1 LTVSSA
7 ETSIKTS
14 RDAKD
19 FRVRRKTI
27 FLTLEHKEREFV
39 PKILLARLFVDA
51 GYRVYLGSSEAIGA
65 LAKKAGP
72 GVFFHKS
79 THPRSVEFR
88 QLGHKFVFLDEE
100 GGVTTP
106 RSTIEDFCLWRYK
119 TLSRDRQDMV
129 LLPNQAF
136 MDVVKSMPNSDGV
149 ELRVTGWAR
158 VDLWRMEFAPLFSK
172 EIRQHIDDYGDFYLF
187 VSSFGASDPQGFARL
202 ISEDSPTEKFRS
214 ISEHK
219 RDSFVNYVELIRQLS
234 GILPF
239 DRKIVVRPHPSESL
253 ESWERLF
260 EDCSNVIV
268 VRHGDVA
275 SWIHASKGVIHFGS
289 TAATQT
295 VLAGKPAVSYKV
307 KRLKGVTDSPSFDL
321 VPNVDSASEV
331 LRVLDSNA
339 TGRDAHSLRSKALV
353 TLRRYMDFDPD
364 VLAAEK
370 IVSAVESLESKLIP
384 RPNITLNLL
393 IWLVV
398 FQSMTRVK
406 TMMKR
411 WGFIKY
417 QGKTVFEN
425 LDGGIMASE
434 VVDYVRR
441 LDEILG
447 LNTATRVRQVT
458 AYIVEIE

>member
-1 LTVSSA
+1 M
-7 ETSIKTS
+7 K
-14 RDAKD
+14 K
-19 FRVRRKTI
+19 KTI

-39 PKILLARLFVDA
+39 PKILLARLFVGA
-51 GYRVYLGSSEAIGA
+51 GYRVYLGSSEALGE

-72 GVFFHKS
+72 SVFFHKS
-79 THPRSVEFR
+79 THPRSVAFR

-158 VDLWRMEFAPLFSK
+158 VDLWRREFVPLFSK
-172 EIRQHIDDYGDFYLF
+172 EIQQHINDYGNFYLF
-187 VSSFGASDPQGFARL
+187 VSSFGASDPEGFARL
-202 ISEDSPTEKFRS
+202 IADDSPTEKFRV
-214 ISEHK
+214 IAEHK
-219 RDSFVNYVELIRQLS
+219 RDSFVNYVELIRELS
-234 GILPF
+234 GMLTLE
-239 DRKIVVRPHPSESL
+239 RKIVVRPHPSESL

-260 EDCSNVIV
+260 VDCGNVIV
-268 VRHGDVA
+268 VRNGDVA
-275 SWIHASKGVIHFGS
+275 SWIHASRGVIHFGS

-307 KRLKGVTDSPSFDL
+307 KSLRGVTDSPSFDL
-321 VPNVDSASEV
+321 VPNAGSAREV
-331 LRVLDSNA
+331 LRVLDGNSIEQHA
-339 TGRDAHSLRSKALV
+339 RSLKSRAMV
-353 TLRRYMDFDPD
+353 TLRRYMDFDPN

-370 IVSAVESLESKLIP
+370 IVSAVQSLELQPIP
-384 RPNITLNLL
+384 RPNVTLDLR
-393 IWLVV
+393 IWLLA

-406 TMMKR
+406 TLMKR
-411 WGFIKY
+411 WGFIEY
-417 QGKTVFEN
+417 QGKTVYEN
-425 LDGGIMASE
+425 LDGGIIASE

-441 LDEILG
+441 FEEILG
-447 LNTATRVRQVT
+447 LNTDTSVRQLT